1 MNPGSDVG
9 KKELPINVRRKF
21 TTFYIEEMEDRNDL
35 GKFIEGILR
44 GVELGAKYHPMLL
57 ATLYLKLKG
66 LSHSNEIGANVG
78 GVHYSL
84 RNLARA
90 LNFMKTSLKNNA
102 TSNRVDRC
110 LYNAL
115 ALGFGSGLNIESMKK
130 FNLVISTDLG
140 IQVDK
145 LLPLATDSKGFIIH
159 PTKIEIYGFHIARG
173 RKTCVDPDQSDFLV
187 TAGNLPSL
195 LSLLRAVSGSGLP
208 VLLEGATSAGKTSL
222 VKFVAEMAG

>member
-130 FNLVISTDLG
+130 FNSVITTDLG
-140 IQVDK
+140 I
-145 LLPLATDSKGFIIH
+145 
-159 PTKIEIYGFHIARG
+159 
-173 RKTCVDPDQSDFLV
+173 
-187 TAGNLPSL
+187 
-195 LSLLRAVSGSGLP
+195 
-208 VLLEGATSAGKTSL
+208 
-222 VKFVAEMAG
+222 